1 VDEVH
6 EWNKK
11 AKSDLATAVSRNEQA
26 GFTRQLLLDVSEIR
40 NNDAGTG
47 VQRVVRSYLRALL
60 QSPPEGFQVVPVY
73 ATREEGYRYAWRLA
87 QQYGAPLPHGL
98 SQLALEDQA
107 PITWQRG
114 DIFFALDMQHHVQL
128 THRPF
133 FRQLQADGVTVKFL
147 VHDLLPIQLAD
158 LFKDDDA
165 KQLHEEWLSMIAATD
180 GAICV
185 STATADAFDQWIEDN
200 NIPRTPRF
208 RMAWVHNGGD
218 LDGSVPS
225 PGLPPDAGEV
235 LGRALGR
242 DARRRRA
249 ACGQSAASRPEAAR
263 AAGR

>member
-1 VDEVH
+1 
-6 EWNKK
+6 
-11 AKSDLATAVSRNEQA
+11 
-26 GFTRQLLLDVSEIR
+26 
-40 NNDAGTG
+40 
-47 VQRVVRSYLRALL
+47 
-60 QSPPEGFQVVPVY
+60 
-73 ATREEGYRYAWRLA
+73 
-87 QQYGAPLPHGL
+87 
-98 SQLALEDQA
+98 
-107 PITWQRG
+107 G

-225 PGLPPDAGEV
+225 TGLPPDAEEV
-235 LGRALGR
+235 LARIQERPSLLCVSTLEPRKGQDLLFEAMQALWQRGQDINLVLVGRQGWKIDELA
-242 DARRRRA
+242 
-249 ACGQSAASRPEAAR
+249 
-263 AAGR
+263 